1 MSGTSPSTSTWAVRT
16 RRGAAERPGSPG
28 VHAAL
33 SVIESLVAR
42 APLGLSELSV
52 ELGVAK
58 STLHRVCAVLVER
71 GWLVRDRAGRFDLG
85 ARAIGI
91 GTRSGELPIVSAFAG
106 IAADLLTAHNETVCL
121 AVLDG
126 DDSVFIALEETSHP
140 VRLVTSVG
148 NRTPAFASAS
158 GRVVLAERSAATIEA
173 DFGGAP
179 LVTPTGR
186 RLRGVGELQEILE
199 RVRRD
204 GYAENQG
211 ETAVGLYCLAV
222 PVRNGAGVV
231 LAAMTICVPSSRLD
245 LARREV
251 LIRDLVAAGEAL
263 SAEVAWLSAWNAMR
277 ADRPRIS
284 SST

>member
-1 MSGTSPSTSTWAVRT
+1 MSSTSPSTSITAVRG
-16 RRGAAERPGSPG
+16 RRSAAQRSGSPG

-33 SVIESLVAR
+33 SVIESLVAQ
-42 APLGLSELSV
+42 APLGLSELSAD
-52 ELGVAK
+52 LGIAK

-71 GWLVRDRAGRFDLG
+71 GWVVRDRAGRFDLG

-91 GTRSGELPIVSAFAG
+91 GARSGELPIVTAFRG
-106 IAADLLTAHNETVCL
+106 IAAKLLTAHDETVCL

-126 DDSVFIALEETSHP
+126 DDSVFIALEETSQP

-148 NRTPAFASAS
+148 SRTPAFASAS
-158 GRVVLAERSAATIEA
+158 GRVVLAERSATTIEA
-173 DFGGAP
+173 DFGGAV

-186 RLRGVGELQEILE
+186 RLRGVGELEEILE
-199 RVRRD
+199 HVRRD

-211 ETAVGLYCLAV
+211 ETAVGLYSVAV
-222 PVRNGAGVV
+222 PVRNGTGAV

-245 LARREV
+245 LARRDV

-277 ADRPRIS
+277 ADRPRTPS
-284 SST
+284 PV